1 MTTNKFR
8 VRLILAAAFSAIL
21 ILVAV
26 LACKSSEAET
36 VGDVLDPSQSE
47 GSVQVLEPNGSFTVD
62 DVVAAGW
69 KKSKELSAETLPD
82 ATSV

>member
-21 ILVAV
+21 ILVAG
-26 LACKSSEAET
+26 LACEAET

-69 KKSKELSAETLPD
+69 KKSK
-82 ATSV
+82 